1 MSNET
6 ILQRALNVLM
16 GKEET
21 APIETAPVV
30 EVEMAEKKTID
41 GTAIFDSETFSIGEP
56 VFLIAEDGTKIP
68 VPMGEYSLEDGTSIV
83 VDDSG
88 IIVEV
93 ATAEEEAQDQE
104 VNTMMPEAMQNQPMK
119 EQIKKASELT
129 PAAAKK
135 VVKIKSE
142 SEESYFSKIEARLSR
157 IENES
162 ENLKSM
168 NVKLS
173 EENEALKKALAET
186 PAQHTKFNPDAQTE
200 RAISFKIGARREETI
215 ADRVMNALS

>member
-21 APIETAPVV
+21 ASIETAPVV

-41 GTAIFDSETFSIGEP
+41 GTAVFDSENFAIGEP

-68 VPMGEYSLEDGTSIV
+68 VPMGEYQLEDSTSIV

-93 ATAEEEAQDQE
+93 STAEEEAQDQE
-104 VNTMMPEAMQNQPMK
+104 VDTMMPETMQNQPMK
-119 EQIKKASELT
+119 EQIKKASEMT

-142 SEESYFSKIEARLSR
+142 SEESYFSKIEARLSK
-157 IENES
+157 IESES
-162 ENLKSM
+162 ENLKAL
-168 NVKLS
+168 NVQLS
-173 EENEALKKALAET
+173 EENEALKKQLSET
-186 PAQHTKFNPDAQTE
+186 PAQYTKFNPDAETQRE
-200 RAISFKIGARREETI
+200 IKFKIAARREESI
-215 ADRVMNALS
+215 LDRVMNSLS

>member
-21 APIETAPVV
+21 APIETASVSV
-30 EVEMAEKKTID
+30 DLAEKKTID
-41 GTAIFDSETFSIGEP
+41 GTAIFDSENFAIGEA
-56 VFLIAEDGTKIP
+56 VFLIAEDGTQIP
-68 VPMGEYSLEDGTSIV
+68 VPMGEYQLEDGTSIV

-93 ATAEEEAQDQE
+93 STAEEEATDIE
-104 VNTMMPEAMQNQPMK
+104 EEMQNQPMK
-119 EQIKKASELT
+119 EQIKKASEMT

-162 ENLKSM
+162 ENLKSI
-168 NVKLS
+168 NLKLS
-173 EENEALKKALAET
+173 EENEALKKAMAET
-186 PAQHTKFNPDAQTE
+186 PAQHTKFNPDAETE
-200 RAISFKIGARREETI
+200 RTMKFKIGARREETI

>member
-16 GKEET
+16 GKDENEPT
-21 APIETAPVV
+21 LTPVA
-30 EVEMAEKKTID
+30 VEMAEKKTID
-41 GTAIFDSETFSIGEP
+41 GAAIFDSENFAIGEA
-56 VFLIAEDGTKIP
+56 VFLVAEDGTKIP
-68 VPMGEYSLEDGTSIV
+68 VPMGEYVLEDNTSIV
-83 VDDSG
+83 VDDKG

-93 ATAEEEAQDQE
+93 STGEEEVADVE
-104 VNTMMPEAMQNQPMK
+104 EEMQNEPMK
-119 EQIKKASELT
+119 EQIRKASEMT

-162 ENLKSM
+162 ENLKAM
-168 NVKLS
+168 NVQLS
-173 EENEALKKALAET
+173 EENEELKKQLAES
-186 PAQHTKFNPDAQTE
+186 PAQHTKFNPDATTKSE
-200 RAISFKIGARREETI
+200 LKFKLGARREETI
-215 ADRVMNALS
+215 LDRVMSSLS

>member
-41 GTAIFDSETFSIGEP
+41 GTAIFDSENFAIGEA
-56 VFLIAEDGTKIP
+56 VFLIAEDGTQIP
-68 VPMGEYSLEDGTSIV
+68 VPMGEYQLEDSTSIV

-93 ATAEEEAQDQE
+93 STAEEEATDVE
-104 VNTMMPEAMQNQPMK
+104 EEMQNQPMK
-119 EQIKKASELT
+119 EQIKKASEMT

-186 PAQHTKFNPDAQTE
+186 PAQHTKFNPDAQNE
-200 RAISFKIGARREETI
+200 RAINFKIGARREETI

>member
-21 APIETAPVV
+21 APIETAPVSV
-30 EVEMAEKKTID
+30 DLAEKKTID
-41 GTAIFDSETFSIGEP
+41 GTAIFDSENFAIGEA
-56 VFLIAEDGTKIP
+56 VFLIAEDGTQIP
-68 VPMGEYSLEDGTSIV
+68 VPMGEYQLEDGTSIV
-83 VDDSG
+83 VDESG

-93 ATAEEEAQDQE
+93 ATGEETEEVEA
-104 VNTMMPEAMQNQPMK
+104 MMPEDMQNQPMK
-119 EQIKKASELT
+119 EQIKKASEMT

-162 ENLKSM
+162 ENLKSI
-168 NVKLS
+168 NLKLS
-173 EENEALKKALAET
+173 EENEALKKAMAET
-186 PAQHTKFNPDAQTE
+186 PAQYTKFNPDAETE
-200 RAISFKIGARREETI
+200 RTMKFKIGARREETI

>member
-16 GKEET
+16 GKDENEPT
-21 APIETAPVV
+21 TTPVA
-30 EVEMAEKKTID
+30 VEMAEKKTID
-41 GTAIFDSETFSIGEP
+41 GAAIFDSENFAIGEA
-56 VFLIAEDGTKIP
+56 VFLVAEDGTKIP
-68 VPMGEYSLEDGTSIV
+68 VPMGEYVLEDNTSIV
-83 VDDSG
+83 VDDKG

-93 ATAEEEAQDQE
+93 STGEEEVAGVE
-104 VNTMMPEAMQNQPMK
+104 EEMQNEPMK
-119 EQIKKASELT
+119 EQIRKAGEMT

-162 ENLKSM
+162 ENLKAM
-168 NVKLS
+168 NVQLS
-173 EENEALKKALAET
+173 EENEELKKQLAES
-186 PAQHTKFNPDAQTE
+186 PAQHTKFNPDATTKSE
-200 RAISFKIGARREETI
+200 LKFKLGARREETI
-215 ADRVMNALS
+215 LDRVMSSLS

>member
-41 GTAIFDSETFSIGEP
+41 GTAIFDSENFAIGEA
-56 VFLIAEDGTKIP
+56 VFLIAEDGTQIP
-68 VPMGEYSLEDGTSIV
+68 VPMGEYQLEDGTSIV

-88 IIVEV
+88 VIVEV
-93 ATAEEEAQDQE
+93 STAEEEATDVE
-104 VNTMMPEAMQNQPMK
+104 EEMQNQPMK
-119 EQIKKASELT
+119 EQIKKASEMT

-186 PAQHTKFNPDAQTE
+186 PAQYTKFNPDAETE
-200 RAISFKIGARREETI
+200 RTMKFKIGARREETI

>member
-16 GKEET
+16 GKDENEPT
-21 APIETAPVV
+21 PTHVA
-30 EVEMAEKKTID
+30 VEMAEKKTID
-41 GTAIFDSETFSIGEP
+41 GAAIFDSENFAIGEA
-56 VFLIAEDGTKIP
+56 VFLVAEDGTKIP
-68 VPMGEYSLEDGTSIV
+68 VPMGEYVLEDNTSIV
-83 VDDSG
+83 VDDKG

-93 ATAEEEAQDQE
+93 STGEEEVE
-104 VNTMMPEAMQNQPMK
+104 VEEELQNEPMK
-119 EQIKKASELT
+119 EQIRKASEMT

-162 ENLKSM
+162 ENLKAM
-168 NVKLS
+168 NVQLS
-173 EENEALKKALAET
+173 EENEELKKQLAES
-186 PAQHTKFNPDAQTE
+186 PAQHTKFNPDATTKSE
-200 RAISFKIGARREETI
+200 LKFKLGARREETI
-215 ADRVMNALS
+215 LDRVMSSLS

>member
-16 GKEET
+16 GKDENEPT
-21 APIETAPVV
+21 PTPVA
-30 EVEMAEKKTID
+30 VEMAEKKTID
-41 GTAIFDSETFSIGEP
+41 GAAIFDSENFAIREA
-56 VFLIAEDGTKIP
+56 VFLVAEDGTKIP
-68 VPMGEYSLEDGTSIV
+68 VPMGEYVLEDNTSIV
-83 VDDSG
+83 VDDKG

-93 ATAEEEAQDQE
+93 STGEEEATDVE
-104 VNTMMPEAMQNQPMK
+104 EEMQNEPMK
-119 EQIKKASELT
+119 EQIRKASEMT

-162 ENLKSM
+162 ENLKAM
-168 NVKLS
+168 NVQLS
-173 EENEALKKALAET
+173 EENEELKKQLAES
-186 PAQHTKFNPDAQTE
+186 PAQHTKFNPDATTKSE
-200 RAISFKIGARREETI
+200 LKFKLGARREETI
-215 ADRVMNALS
+215 LDRVMSSLS

>member
-21 APIETAPVV
+21 APIETAPVSV
-30 EVEMAEKKTID
+30 DLAEKKTID
-41 GTAIFDSETFSIGEP
+41 GTAIFDSENFAIGEA
-56 VFLIAEDGTKIP
+56 VFLIAEDGTQIP
-68 VPMGEYSLEDGTSIV
+68 VPMGEYQLEDGTSIV

-93 ATAEEEAQDQE
+93 ATAEEEATDVE
-104 VNTMMPEAMQNQPMK
+104 VESQNEPMK
-119 EQIKKASELT
+119 EQIKKASEMT

-142 SEESYFSKIEARLSR
+142 SEESYFSKIEARLSK

-162 ENLKSM
+162 ENLKSI
-168 NVKLS
+168 NLKLS
-173 EENEALKKALAET
+173 EENEALKKAMAET
-186 PAQHTKFNPDAQTE
+186 PAQHTKFNPDAETE
-200 RAISFKIGARREETI
+200 RTMKFKIGARREETI

>member
-16 GKEET
+16 GKEEN
-21 APIETAPVV
+21 APIKTAPVSV
-30 EVEMAEKKTID
+30 DLAEKKTID
-41 GTAIFDSETFSIGEP
+41 GTAIFDSENFAIGEA
-56 VFLIAEDGTKIP
+56 VFLIAEDGTQIP
-68 VPMGEYSLEDGTSIV
+68 VPMGEYQLEDGTSIV

-93 ATAEEEAQDQE
+93 STAEEEAQDQE
-104 VNTMMPEAMQNQPMK
+104 VDTMMPEAMQNQPMK

-162 ENLKSM
+162 ENLKSI
-168 NVKLS
+168 NLKLS
-173 EENEALKKALAET
+173 EENEALKKAMAET
-186 PAQHTKFNPDAQTE
+186 PAQHTKFNPDAQAE

>member
-56 VFLIAEDGTKIP
+56 VFLIAEDGTQIP
-68 VPMGEYSLEDGTSIV
+68 VPMGEYQLEDGTSIV

-93 ATAEEEAQDQE
+93 STAEEEATDVE
-104 VNTMMPEAMQNQPMK
+104 EEMQNQPMK
-119 EQIKKASELT
+119 EQIKKASEMT

-162 ENLKSM
+162 ENLKSI

-200 RAISFKIGARREETI
+200 KAINFKIGARREETI